1 MSSNPFEQYRLYVS
15 RAAGILDLNEDEAKV
30 FLEPEHVREK
40 SLPVTLSSGPAE
52 LPAYRVQFNSA
63 RGPYKGGI
71 RFHPDA
77 NLDEVQSLAAMMA
90 IKCAV
95 IDVPF
100 GGGKGGVQ
108 VNPKTLSREDAH
120 TVARAFVQAF
130 YEYLGPDTDIPAP
143 DAYTNAELMAVMQ
156 DEYEKNAGH
165 PAPGAFTGKP
175 IERGGIPGRDTAT
188 AMGGVSVL
196 EAYVREHGL
205 HPKQV
210 RVAVHGAGNAGMTAA
225 KLLHERGYRIVGLA
239 DSGGSVMSL
248 PAGQAGERGLDPER
262 FERCKMESKSVR
274 DMYCTASVCDEKAL
288 ARDSVMIGT
297 PDAVLTM
304 DADVV
309 IPAAL
314 DGVITKEVAE
324 NMKAGVV
331 LELANGPTVAEAD
344 QVLFDRGVAVIPDV
358 LANAGGVFVSYLEWR
373 SNKANQDMTREE
385 VNHELEAQ
393 MAAAWQAVSNTAKEK
408 NISYRTAAFVLGMQ
422 RILEA
427 EKKWTRQKGG
437 AE

>member
-1 MSSNPFEQYRLYVS
+1 MAINPFEQYRLYV
-15 RAAGILDLNEDEAKV
+15 AKACEVLDILPEDLKHL
-30 FLEPEHVREK
+30 LEPNRVIEK
-40 SLPVTLSSGPAE
+40 ELEVSLGGTPAL
-52 LPAYRVQFNSA
+52 LPAYRVQFNNA

-71 RFHPDA
+71 RFHPGA
-77 NLDEVQSLAAMMA
+77 NLDEVKTLAAMMA

-95 IDVPF
+95 VDVPF
-100 GGGKGGVQ
+100 GGGKGGVT
-108 VNPKTLSREDAH
+108 VNPKDLSREDAH
-120 TVARAFVQAF
+120 KVARAFVQAF

-143 DAYTNAELMAVMQ
+143 DAYTNAEIMAVMV
-156 DEYEKNAGH
+156 DEYEKIAGH
-165 PAPGAFTGKP
+165 PAPASFTGKP

-205 HPKQV
+205 NPREL

-239 DSGGSVMSL
+239 DSGGSVM
-248 PAGQAGERGLDPER
+248 AERGLEPER
-262 FERCKMESKSVR
+262 FEKCKEQSKSVR
-274 DMYCTASVCDEKAL
+274 DMYCTTSVCDEKAL
-288 ARDSVMIGT
+288 ERDGAMVGT

-304 DADVV
+304 DADIV

-324 NMKAGVV
+324 NMKAKVV

-344 QVLFDRGVAVIPDV
+344 QILFNRGVAVIPDV
-358 LANAGGVFVSYLEWR
+358 LANAGGVFVSYLEWLVG
-373 SNKANQDMTREE
+373 KTGETLTREE
-385 VNHELEAQ
+385 VNTQLEES
-393 MAAAWQAVSNTAKEK
+393 MAKAWRAVSDVAKEK
-408 NISYRTAAFVLGMQ
+408 GISYRTAAFVLGMQ

-427 EKKWTRQKGG
+427 EHKK
-437 AE
+437 A